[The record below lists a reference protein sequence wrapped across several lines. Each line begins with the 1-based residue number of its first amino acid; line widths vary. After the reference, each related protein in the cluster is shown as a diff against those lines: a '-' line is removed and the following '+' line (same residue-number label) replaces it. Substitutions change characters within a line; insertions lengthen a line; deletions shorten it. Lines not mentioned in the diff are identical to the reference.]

1 MELAEYLAGG
11 AAGRPDSLSGLNPD
25 FTSAL
30 TALFAAAPENVRG
43 GLRINSGFRSPEVQA
58 RLYAEAV
65 AKYGSEAAARK
76 WVAPPG
82 KSQHNHGH
90 AVDLGYLSDEAK
102 AWAHANAAAY
112 GLTFPMQHEPW
123 HVELAGA
130 RGAPGVATAFTDQ
143 RGAAPTGMIGAGQMP
158 LSFGP
163 IGEGP
168 GASALGNIAAD
179 YMTRQREQQ
188 AARAEADA
196 ARRTALF
203 SPTGPAAPQGLASLY
218 G

>member
-1 MELAEYLAGG
+1 LNGGQGGQTAG
-11 AAGRPDSLSGLNPD
+11 D
-25 FTSAL
+25 FANYWIGK
-30 TALFAAAPENVRG
+30 FG
-43 GLRINSGFRSPEVQA
+43 GS
-58 RLYAEAV
+58 
-65 AKYGSEAAARK
+65 
-76 WVAPPG
+76 
-82 KSQHNHGH
+82 
-90 AVDLGYLSDEAK
+90 
-102 AWAHANAAAY
+102 
-112 GLTFPMQHEPW
+112 
-123 HVELAGA
+123 
-130 RGAPGVATAFTDQ
+130 
-143 RGAAPTGMIGAGQMP
+143 APTGALPPMAGAAP

-179 YMTRQREQQ
+179 FMTKQRDEQ